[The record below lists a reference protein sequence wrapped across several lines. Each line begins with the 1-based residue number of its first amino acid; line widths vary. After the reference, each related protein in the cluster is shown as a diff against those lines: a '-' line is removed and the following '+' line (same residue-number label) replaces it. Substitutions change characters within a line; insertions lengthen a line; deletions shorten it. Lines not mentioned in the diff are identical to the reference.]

1 MTPSRTLTH
10 HRPATSVRR
19 NTAARPRPAEVRL
32 RLAHRHALAH
42 ELGRASR
49 ARSRRGLLDNLRAV
63 PHWLASET
71 HAGLLVILFAT
82 IALVWANSPLRGL
95 YDSLSSTVVGPAS
108 LHLDL
113 TVASWASDGLLA
125 IFFFVVGLELKQE
138 FVVGS
143 LRDLRQAAL
152 PMVAAVFGMAGPAAV
167 YVVVQLLADGDL
179 EGWAVPTATDIA
191 FAMAILSIF
200 GRGMPPAA
208 RTFLLTLAVVDD
220 LLAIIVIAVF
230 YSHGFHGLAL
240 VASLAVVAV
249 FAWLVRRGTTH
260 WYLLVPLGV
269 AAWVLMHA
277 SGIHATLAGV
287 ALGLVV
293 PARPTRREPTG
304 MTARF
309 THLVHPV
316 SAGIALP
323 LFALFAAG
331 VNVTDTGGL
340 REILTDPVAIGIYL
354 GLPLGKILGIWGS
367 VTFLSRT
374 TPLRLGHG
382 LDAPD
387 VFALSAVTG
396 IGFTVAL
403 LIAGL
408 AFGEGAA
415 TTDHARA
422 AVILGTGIS
431 AVLGAVLL
439 RRRVT
444 TPRRGPGAQR
454 G

>member
-191 FAMAILSIF
+191 FAMAILSSS
-200 GRGMPPAA
+200 
-208 RTFLLTLAVVDD
+208 D
-220 LLAIIVIAVF
+220 
-230 YSHGFHGLAL
+230 
-240 VASLAVVAV
+240 
-249 FAWLVRRGTTH
+249 
-260 WYLLVPLGV
+260 
-269 AAWVLMHA
+269 
-277 SGIHATLAGV
+277 AGC
-287 ALGLVV
+287 
-293 PARPTRREPTG
+293 
-304 MTARF
+304 
-309 THLVHPV
+309 
-316 SAGIALP
+316 
-323 LFALFAAG
+323 
-331 VNVTDTGGL
+331 
-340 REILTDPVAIGIYL
+340 
-354 GLPLGKILGIWGS
+354 
-367 VTFLSRT
+367 
-374 TPLRLGHG
+374 
-382 LDAPD
+382 
-387 VFALSAVTG
+387 
-396 IGFTVAL
+396 
-403 LIAGL
+403 
-408 AFGEGAA
+408 
-415 TTDHARA
+415 
-422 AVILGTGIS
+422 
-431 AVLGAVLL
+431 
-439 RRRVT
+439 RRRPAPSSSPWRWWT
-444 TPRRGPGAQR
+444 TYWPSS
-454 G
+454 